1 MIPVNKEAVLGIQLC
16 ESSPKKRIPRI
27 NIMDSNSFLMG
38 SLDQLAHRL
47 FADGHHMSILKASR
61 LCQDNF
67 GKISLQKFN
76 LLTRKGNVA
85 RFHIILFL
93 INAGVFPYEFLTSRS
108 VLKET
113 KLPPIEI
120 FSSSL
125 VG

>member
-1 MIPVNKEAVLGIQLC
+1 
-16 ESSPKKRIPRI
+16 
-27 NIMDSNSFLMG
+27 MDSNSFLMG

-61 LCQDNF
+61 LCQDIF
-67 GKISLQKFN
+67 GEFSLQKFN

-113 KLPPIEI
+113 KLPPIES

-125 VG
+125 GVGRIISPEDYIHAQMFGKLLNARLFKIM